1 MKSPR
6 RTQGASLL
14 SFFESRHDEWISLTE
29 ILKLNIAQFGARI
42 LELRRDGH
50 IIRNKTEH
58 RDGKVF
64 SWYRLETSRAHPP
77 TPLRSE
83 TTGHQPNTFPEFG
96 SLEPERYGV

>member
-1 MKSPR
+1 MKNPR

-14 SFFESRHDEWISLTE
+14 SFFQSHHDEWISLTE

-64 SWYRLETSRAHPP
+64 SWYRLETSRAHAPR
-77 TPLRSE
+77 PLQSE
-83 TTGHQPNTFPEFG
+83 TTGHQPSTFPEFG
-96 SLEPERYGV
+96 ILEPERYGV